1 MDMISSIRLIAFD
14 ADDTLWHNE
23 RIYRDAQERWTQLLI
38 KYIPLDNYDAYL
50 FQTELQN
57 ITDFGFGIKSFTLS
71 MIQAAIELT
80 QGRIKGDDILEIVS
94 IAKQMLDTPT
104 ELLEGVRDTVVE
116 AIELIPINDHNER

>member
-23 RIYRDAQERWTQLLI
+23 RIHRDAQERWTQLLI

-57 ITDFGFGIKSFTLS
+57 ITDFGFGINPLPF
-71 MIQAAIELT
+71 
-80 QGRIKGDDILEIVS
+80 R
-94 IAKQMLDTPT
+94 
-104 ELLEGVRDTVVE
+104 
-116 AIELIPINDHNER
+116 